1 MRQNRALSA
10 QIKVTN
16 AQAQAAKQ
24 EAQQQLTQAQTM
36 QTQVQAKEAQLDTVI
51 QRQVAAETRHTKRE
65 VTERYQKKTLKTQAL
80 LFLPTVYAVVLT
92 VIELF
97 KVPSLLSDSQQ
108 FFRQLGWL
116 ITQPAGWLSQWLRP
130 AWVRGLAGGLLGLVM
145 IGLLLAA
152 LGIVAYGV
160 SRVNWHFLD
169 TVMLLGILIGIML
182 FGETIKA
189 LWPVNLVWLLVL
201 GMASYVGIR
210 AVMTK

>member
-1 MRQNRALSA
+1 M
-10 QIKVTN
+10 
-16 AQAQAAKQ
+16 
-24 EAQQQLTQAQTM
+24 
-36 QTQVQAKEAQLDTVI
+36 
-51 QRQVAAETRHTKRE
+51 
-65 VTERYQKKTLKTQAL
+65 
-80 LFLPTVYAVVLT
+80 
-92 VIELF
+92 
-97 KVPSLLSDSQQ
+97 
-108 FFRQLGWL
+108 
-116 ITQPAGWLSQWLRP
+116 
-130 AWVRGLAGGLLGLVM
+130 RGLAGGLLGLVM

-210 AVMTK
+210 AVMT